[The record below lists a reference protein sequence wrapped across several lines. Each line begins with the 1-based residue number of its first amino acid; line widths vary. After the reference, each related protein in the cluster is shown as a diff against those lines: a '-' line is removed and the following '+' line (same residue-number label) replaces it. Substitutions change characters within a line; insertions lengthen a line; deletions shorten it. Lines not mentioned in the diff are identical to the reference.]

1 MLQRQT
7 QRVHEHHGHRKHMAM
22 NSRVLLAASA
32 IGAVLIAAISN
43 VLQGGTTL
51 TLLLLASTLT
61 LVVLIWFMFSGKAK
75 SPSSGSTLIRA
86 QHSIGKGTAPHSKVN
101 QSNEQHL
108 PDPLE
113 AGFDAPLM

>member
-1 MLQRQT
+1 
-7 QRVHEHHGHRKHMAM
+7 M

-86 QHSIGKGTAPHSKVN
+86 QHSIGKGTAQHSKVN

>member
-86 QHSIGKGTAPHSKVN
+86 QHSIGTTAQHSKVN

>member
-1 MLQRQT
+1 
-7 QRVHEHHGHRKHMAM
+7 MAM

-32 IGAVLIAAISN
+32 IGAVLVAAISS

-86 QHSIGKGTAPHSKVN
+86 QHSIGKGTAQHSKVN